1 VDKDSHLIFERYL
14 HNEPMN
20 EGLKDVLA
28 AGALGLASLAGP
40 NKDIQAGSKAP
51 QELNINRYANAAEDP
66 AFVQYIMNV
75 ENAGKTGFK
84 GGKWFPHPSPEGG
97 TDTIAYGHK
106 LKGGEN
112 FSRGISQNQAIQ
124 LLKSDLNEAAGYAK
138 NAVDKRFTKGT
149 YDRLD
154 NQRKQMLIDY
164 IFNLGPK
171 ALGVFKDFTNAVINN
186 DKSTALREY
195 KRKYKPKDSNEYKD
209 LTRRNNLFKKHFL
222 DNWGKGGN
230 VSAQSYESEGKPGT
244 RNADEKII
252 IVSQGDTL
260 SGIAKKR
267 GITLQQLFD
276 ANPQLD
282 TKEKRNRISIGQKIK
297 LP

>member
-1 VDKDSHLIFERYL
+1 MDKDNHLIFERYL

-40 NKDIQAGSKAP
+40 NKDVQAGSKAP

-84 GGKWFPHPSPEGG
+84 SGKWYPHPSPEGG

-106 LKGGEN
+106 LKSGEN

-138 NAVDKRFTKGT
+138 NAVDKRFNKGT

-164 IFNLGPK
+164 IFNLGPE
-171 ALGVFKDFTNAVINN
+171 ALSVFKNFTKAVVNN
-186 DKSTALREY
+186 DKVTAFKEY
-195 KRKYKPKDSNEYKD
+195 KRKYKSKGSDVYQD

-230 VSAQSYESEGKPGT
+230 VSTQSYEPAGEPGT
-244 RNADEKII
+244 RNADEKAVII
-252 IVSQGDTL
+252 KQGDSL
-260 SGIAKKR
+260 SKIARDHK
-267 GITLQQLFD
+267 ITLQQLLKV
-276 ANPQLD
+276 NPQI
-282 TKEKRNRISIGQKIK
+282 KNPNKISIGQKIK